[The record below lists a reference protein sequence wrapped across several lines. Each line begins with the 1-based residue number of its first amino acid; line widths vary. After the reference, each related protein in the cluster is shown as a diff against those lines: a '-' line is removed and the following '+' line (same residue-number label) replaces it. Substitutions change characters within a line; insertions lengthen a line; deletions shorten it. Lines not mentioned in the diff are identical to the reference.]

1 MAVIGS
7 AKIITVIVKFTGRKD
22 CKQILKVKKDLRNLD
37 MGDIDLP
44 RGTTIYINQS
54 LCPYYRILRSK
65 AKRL

>member
-37 MGDIDLP
+37 IEDLDLR
-44 RGTTIYINQS
+44 RGTKVYI
-54 LCPYYRILRSK
+54 
-65 AKRL
+65 